1 MMITNPDV
9 EAVWKFSEGH
19 GLHVTCRWLAAY
31 RRIRLSLLVA
41 DSRRYER
48 VGGPCVAQKVRDVA
62 GGAIDVVVCFH
73 LSLSLVPPPPPV
85 RFSPPFPPRSN
96 VGFSTRTFPNC
107 SWPDE
112 RPGRCIKME
121 GEQQAE
127 TIQPSE

>member
-73 LSLSLVPPPPPV
+73 LSLSCATSSARPL
-85 RFSPPFPPRSN
+85 FSALSSSVERGIFHSNFPQLFLAR
-96 VGFSTRTFPNC
+96 
-107 SWPDE
+107 
-112 RPGRCIKME
+112 
-121 GEQQAE
+121 
-127 TIQPSE
+127 

>member
-62 GGAIDVVVCFH
+62 GGAMDVVVCFH
-73 LSLSLVPPPPPV
+73 LSRLCHLLRPSAFLRPFLLGRTWDFPLELSPTVLGPMNGQGAALRWRV
-85 RFSPPFPPRSN
+85 SSKQKQY
-96 VGFSTRTFPNC
+96 SHPN
-107 SWPDE
+107 E
-112 RPGRCIKME
+112 
-121 GEQQAE
+121 
-127 TIQPSE
+127 